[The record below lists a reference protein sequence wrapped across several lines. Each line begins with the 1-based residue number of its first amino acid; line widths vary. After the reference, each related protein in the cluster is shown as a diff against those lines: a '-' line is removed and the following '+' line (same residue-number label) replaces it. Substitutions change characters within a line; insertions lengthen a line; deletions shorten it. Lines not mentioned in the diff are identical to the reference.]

1 MEQNETGEGIGTVGY
16 GTYVLTWVVLIL
28 LLALNIAVSQ
38 VLVKGITVLLNIV
51 IASCMALLDL
61 VFFMNLRHEGKFLK
75 IVVFMAIALLT
86 LIILFTFSD
95 VWFRAG

>member
-1 MEQNETGEGIGTVGY
+1 MERNETGEEIVTVGY
-16 GTYVLTWVVLIL
+16 GTYVRTWVVLIL

-51 IASCMALLDL
+51 IASSMALLDL
-61 VFFMNLRHEGKFLK
+61 IFFMDLRHEGKFLK
-75 IVVFMAIALLT
+75 IVVFMAISVLT

-95 VWFRAG
+95 VWFRAR